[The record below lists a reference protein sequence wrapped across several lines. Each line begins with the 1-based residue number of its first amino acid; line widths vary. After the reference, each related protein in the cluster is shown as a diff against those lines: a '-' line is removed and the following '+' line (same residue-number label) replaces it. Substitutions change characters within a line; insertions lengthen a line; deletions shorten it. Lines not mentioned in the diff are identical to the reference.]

1 MKASFSPFCSPLHFC
16 RGTASVFYASHV
28 TPVHAHNTLQLVFD
42 ITGSFRF
49 RTIGTG
55 WESFKSLIIREDVS
69 HQLDTNGSIQLI
81 IYLDPATPAG
91 KNIAARY
98 LQGKDFSEPDVCFSP
113 GEESLFQKCLVNQE
127 PGTTE
132 LLIELVMD
140 KIMTVSE
147 EVCTDARIL
156 AVVRRIRQISLEE
169 LSIGMLA
176 DEACLSPS
184 RLRALFKNKIGMS
197 IHTYII
203 RQRLLNATNSII
215 NGRPVQDAAYAAGFT
230 DASHFNRTMV
240 KVFGCN
246 PTDFIRD
253 NQDFSVSGD
262 RSFTLQ
268 TYSPVPV

>member
-1 MKASFSPFCSPLHFC
+1 
-16 RGTASVFYASHV
+16 
-28 TPVHAHNTLQLVFD
+28 
-42 ITGSFRF
+42 
-49 RTIGTG
+49 
-55 WESFKSLIIREDVS
+55 
-69 HQLDTNGSIQLI
+69 
-81 IYLDPATPAG
+81 
-91 KNIAARY
+91 
-98 LQGKDFSEPDVCFSP
+98 
-113 GEESLFQKCLVNQE
+113 
-127 PGTTE
+127 
-132 LLIELVMD
+132 
-140 KIMTVSE
+140 MTVSE

-156 AVVRRIRQISLEE
+156 AVVRHIRQISLEE
-169 LSIGMLA
+169 LSIGMLS

-268 TYSPVPV
+268 TYSPVPF